1 MIQMAGHSSGNMLI
15 EKSSIETRSPD
26 EQQQFLQSA
35 LHDLRAHQR
44 GVCVAAE
51 LLLEAADD
59 RERAALV
66 DQIKKGLTKT
76 EHLLNAIDRY
86 ASALTPSLYSITLF
100 PSASAVRFAI
110 ANLDHEIQEANAAVT
125 VGELPEIQGDR
136 RRLTELFE
144 NLLSN
149 SIKFHGQ
156 DPPEIEIAAGRAPD
170 GWLFSVTDNGIGI
183 PEKYR
188 DRLFVPF
195 RRLHGADV
203 PGAGLGLAASRK
215 IAEGHG
221 GRIWIDS
228 PAAAGARFCILLP
241 AADGI

>member
-1 MIQMAGHSSGNMLI
+1 MLM
-15 EKSSIETRSPD
+15 EKSSTETRSLD
-26 EQQQFLQSA
+26 EQQQFLQAA

-44 GVCVAAE
+44 GACVAAE
-51 LLLEAADD
+51 LLLEAAGDQ
-59 RERAALV
+59 ERAALV

-76 EHLLNAIDRY
+76 EGLLNAIDRY

-110 ANLDHEIQEANAAVT
+110 ANLDQEIQESNAT
-125 VGELPEIQGDR
+125 INVGELPEIHGDR

-149 SIKFHGQ
+149 GIKFHGQ
-156 DPPEIEIAAGRAPD
+156 DPPEIEIAARRTPD

-203 PGAGLGLAASRK
+203 AGAGLGLAASRK

-228 PAAAGARFCILLP
+228 PATAGARFCILLP
-241 AADGI
+241 AADGT